1 MRFGISAKVFV
12 TYALL
17 LAAFATSSIFT
28 LRYLDRAR
36 QQVLAHGEL
45 LDVQDSVEAARR
57 NVSSFDDAG
66 AGRPQVL
73 KGAQIFTL
81 ARDNLEGALATI
93 DGFLRIE
100 GSPER
105 RQRLERY
112 RKDVGDLAE
121 HAAAAQAD
129 LGAFLKGPAEQPFLG
144 KFTELKRRLELF
156 TRRAHEDLTGFAD
169 DLQVEEERAAR
180 QLRILVILGLIIAVV
195 TALVLVRSLRPLQI
209 LRVRARQIAG
219 GDYGRRVGL
228 HSRDE
233 VGDLAREFDA
243 MGQALEERERR
254 LIRSERLATVGKVA
268 AQIAHEIRNPL
279 ASVGLNAELLGDE
292 LSPANE
298 EGRRL
303 VASITREVDRLNEIT
318 ETYLRFVRLP
328 APKLEREAP
337 GEFVTSVVDFV
348 RRELEGAG
356 VLIDLQVAKD
366 LPAVFVDE
374 NQLRQ
379 ALLNLLRNAREAMPG
394 GGRLGV
400 VVASDPAGAVTIA
413 VSDSGPGVAP
423 EHRGRIFDAF
433 FSTKDKGTGLGLAL
447 VHQIVS
453 EHGGRVELGSGP
465 TGGAM
470 FTMTLPAAGAN
481 EAVPDLE
488 GKSAEGPAQ
497 LGGADDLEPGDALAR
512 TPRPGGSEADPLVVG
527 RLSDT

>member
-1 MRFGISAKVFV
+1 MRLGISGKVFV

-28 LRYLDRAR
+28 LTYLDRAR
-36 QQVLAHGEL
+36 QHVLAHGEL
-45 LDVQDSVEAARR
+45 LDIQDSVEAARR
-57 NVSSFDDAG
+57 HISSFDDAG
-66 AGRPQVL
+66 SGQRAQVL
-73 KGAQIFTL
+73 KGPVFALAQ
-81 ARDNLEGALATI
+81 DNLSGALATI
-93 DGFLRIE
+93 DRFLKVE
-100 GSPER
+100 GRLER
-105 RQRLERY
+105 RRRLERY
-112 RKDVGDLAE
+112 RQDVLDLAE
-121 HAAAAQAD
+121 HAAAAQAA
-129 LGAFLKGPAEQPFLG
+129 LGAFLKGPDEQPFLG
-144 KFTELKRRLELF
+144 KFMELKRRLELF
-156 TRRAHEDLTGFAD
+156 TRKAHEDLIGFAD

-180 QLRILVILGLIIAVV
+180 QLRGLVVLGLIIAVV
-195 TALVLVRSLRPLQI
+195 TALVLVRSLRPLRI
-209 LRVRARQIAG
+209 LRVRARQMAS

-233 VGDLAREFDA
+233 IGDLAREFDA

-292 LSPANE
+292 LDPGNQ

-328 APKLEREAP
+328 VPKLEREAP
-337 GEFVTSVVDFV
+337 GELVTSVVEFV

-356 VLIDLQVAKD
+356 VVIDLRMAAD
-366 LPAVFVDE
+366 LPEVSVDE
-374 NQLRQ
+374 NQVRQ

-394 GGRLGV
+394 GGRLS
-400 VVASDPAGAVTIA
+400 VAVEADAAGAVVVT
-413 VSDSGPGVAP
+413 VTDTGPGVDP
-423 EHRGRIFDAF
+423 EHRGRVFDAF

-453 EHGGRVELGSGP
+453 EHGGRVDLGSGP

-470 FTMTLPAAGAN
+470 FTITLPGAGRGESGNGSGPTAGGHPPDARVDGGGDAAGQPQA
-481 EAVPDLE
+481 A
-488 GKSAEGPAQ
+488 
-497 LGGADDLEPGDALAR
+497 GGGEEER
-512 TPRPGGSEADPLVVG
+512 LVVP